1 MNNGDNVSI
10 LSTDPKDETVF
21 GKVGEDKSNVSNRY
35 INPKDI
41 NEIQITKNNFFR
53 EADYS
58 CLFSF
63 EQ

>member
-1 MNNGDNVSI
+1 MEKLTEKLKEKNIVNNGDNVSI

-41 NEIQITKNNFFR
+41 NEIQITKK
-53 EADYS
+53 
-58 CLFSF
+58 
-63 EQ
+63 

>member
-41 NEIQITKNNFFR
+41 NEIQITKK
-53 EADYS
+53 
-58 CLFSF
+58 
-63 EQ
+63 